1 MIGRTT
7 QGGYIS
13 IMQHNIRKLSAQL
26 QTLSVQAGSGLSIT
40 RPSDAPADMAA
51 LMKLREALSDQ
62 DVWGANANLGMTL
75 MNVAD
80 SALDAA
86 NNTLDSTLETAVAM
100 ASETYNADDR
110 AEAADEIRALKE
122 QLVALSNTEYSGR
135 YIFAGTDYGGPA
147 YDEAGNYLGSS
158 TEPTV
163 VIDAN
168 SSESTGFDGSQI
180 FGDAMAVMDDLI
192 AALEADDP
200 TGISEMTDDIQSAL
214 DTVSLWRQRV
224 GHRFNRFDDALVM
237 TENMSANLTVRLED
251 VAGIDETE
259 VYTRL
264 AQVQTAYEAALQVTS
279 NGMNTNMFDFI

>member
-122 QLVALSNTEYSGR
+122 RWSPSPTPSTAAATSSRGR
-135 YIFAGTDYGGPA
+135 TTAAPPTTRPA
-147 YDEAGNYLGSS
+147 TTWDRA
-158 TEPTV
+158 
-163 VIDAN
+163 
-168 SSESTGFDGSQI
+168 
-180 FGDAMAVMDDLI
+180 
-192 AALEADDP
+192 
-200 TGISEMTDDIQSAL
+200 QSPP
-214 DTVSLWRQRV
+214 S
-224 GHRFNRFDDALVM
+224 
-237 TENMSANLTVRLED
+237 
-251 VAGIDETE
+251 
-259 VYTRL
+259 
-264 AQVQTAYEAALQVTS
+264 
-279 NGMNTNMFDFI
+279 